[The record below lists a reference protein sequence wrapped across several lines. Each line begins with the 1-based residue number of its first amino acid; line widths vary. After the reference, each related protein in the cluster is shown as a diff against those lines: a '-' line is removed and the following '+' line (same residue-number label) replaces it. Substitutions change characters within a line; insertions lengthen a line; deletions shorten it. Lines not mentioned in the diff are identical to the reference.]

1 MVYINIL
8 DYYEFRMIDFADI
21 ICDVFIYEV
30 FNDGDRMVLEK
41 LLCLMNVTKG
51 IIENFYINFNIAKK
65 QQFKNRCFLAF

>member
-30 FNDGDRMVLEK
+30 FTDG
-41 LLCLMNVTKG
+41 
-51 IIENFYINFNIAKK
+51 IEWFLKS
-65 QQFKNRCFLAF
+65 NRA